1 MDIQNILTLAIEV
14 IFWAMIVLM
23 LNDFINGL
31 FLLHPQSQYTVIYA
45 QPPSPV
51 VETQNIPN
59 PVVVESEAV
68 PQDIEKFEQIPD
80 PWELQTDCKPKIGE
94 PQTVVLLFPTL
105 RLLPPAQEIQPQTK
119 RRSKPKKSGDSVQ
132 STANTEPRKRSKPRK
147 KSA

>member
-1 MDIQNILTLAIEV
+1 MDIQNILTLAIEI

-31 FLLHPQSQYTVIYA
+31 FLLHPQSQYTVISA

-51 VETQNIPN
+51 AETKNIPN
-59 PVVVESEAV
+59 PVVVESEAETK
-68 PQDIEKFEQIPD
+68 DIDKFEQIPD
-80 PWELQTDCKPKIGE
+80 PWELQTDCEPKIGE
-94 PQTVVLLFPTL
+94 PQTVVLPFPTL

-132 STANTEPRKRSKPRK
+132 STAKTESRKRSKPRK